1 MKPFIYSLRVWLTSV
16 LVGTLIFFF
25 IGHPT
30 DDSSMTFWG
39 YMIVVCVYTLLC
51 SSVSFFIFWA
61 ATAWLTK
68 RHLPRNRQ
76 RWIMTFVGV
85 LLTVLP
91 FPVLFGRNH
100 PDWWMMAEVASCY
113 VVPIVA
119 GIWLFKF
126 PI

>member
-1 MKPFIYSLRVWLTSV
+1 MKPFIYCFKVWLTSV
-16 LVGTLIFFF
+16 IGGALLFYF

-39 YMIVVCVYTLLC
+39 YMIVVCLYTLLY
-51 SSVSFFIFWA
+51 SSVSFLIFWA
-61 ATAWLTK
+61 AMARLTK
-68 RHLPRNRQ
+68 RHRPRNWQ
-76 RWIMTFVGV
+76 RWIMRVIGV

-91 FPVLFGRNH
+91 FPVLFDRNH
-100 PDWWMMAEVASCY
+100 PDWWMMAEVDHCY
-113 VVPIVA
+113 VVPIVT